1 MESEI
6 ATISTMSV
14 MMSVSL
20 NRLCPKEVLE
30 EISTVEQVLSDKKK
44 VDLSP
49 RDQENDLEKQ
59 LTVKGTL
66 EFYWTIT

>member
-14 MMSVSL
+14 MMSASL